1 MADEGKVVAFKEIS
15 IDYKPPPPPPTLAPT
30 LSSVIRSCGE
40 ISSHPF
46 VLVFPRHQ
54 I

>member
-1 MADEGKVVAFKEIS
+1 MADEGKVVPFKEIS
-15 IDYKPPPPPPTLAPT
+15 IHYKTVPPPTTLAPT
-30 LSSVIRSCGE
+30 LSSVIGSCGE
-40 ISSHPF
+40 ISSDPF